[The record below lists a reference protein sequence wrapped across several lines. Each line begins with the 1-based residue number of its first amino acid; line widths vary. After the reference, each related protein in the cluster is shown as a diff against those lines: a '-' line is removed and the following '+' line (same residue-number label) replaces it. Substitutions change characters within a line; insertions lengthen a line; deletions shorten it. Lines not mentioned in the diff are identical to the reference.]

1 MLADRDVVNVPRSA
15 SERRRCRCP
24 RGACVLRARAVRGA
38 GGSRVRAAAGGRA
51 VRSCDRPDHR
61 GHLSSVD
68 CRDVGGHGRVCVLR
82 TLYFFDRL

>member
-38 GGSRVRAAAGGRA
+38 GGSRVPCRCRRPCGAF
-51 VRSCDRPDHR
+51 VRSTGPSWTPVECGR
-61 GHLSSVD
+61 GVVTGASVCSVHFIFSID
-68 CRDVGGHGRVCVLR
+68 SK
-82 TLYFFDRL
+82 